1 MLITVII
8 GYVLLCLIVALFS
21 FKKRM
26 GFLLAFA
33 ISLVLTPIAGIIAIL
48 KSDDFLQVT
57 RYLTTYHCTRCN
69 ETFFEPH
76 EICPN
81 YQHLCLETHYLKE
94 DHLTVA

>member
-26 GFLLAFA
+26 GFLLAFST
-33 ISLVLTPIAGIIAIL
+33 SLLLTPFAGIIAIL

-57 RYLTTYHCTRCN
+57 RYVTTYHCTGCN

-81 YQHLCLETHYLKE
+81 CHHLRLEAHYAKE